1 MIWGFST
8 PVHPFESSFHSFG
21 RRLREHLDRLTT
33 PPFGLRPAGHLVR
46 LVGLGGLQFTRL
58 LRQLRAV
65 CEPGYDLVLL
75 DFGTNDLAAGCSAEL
90 LADRVVA
97 VAETMLAI
105 YGVKRMVVLEVF
117 PSAVGLYRCL
127 PEFNSEARRSNI
139 LIRER
144 LAFSNQIHCHH
155 HKGMVTN
162 WQQYLVDGVHLDGLG
177 MSKYSA
183 SVRRTS
189 SRYPN

>member
-1 MIWGFST
+1 M
-8 PVHPFESSFHSFG
+8 
-21 RRLREHLDRLTT
+21 
-33 PPFGLRPAGHLVR
+33 R

-105 YGVKRMVVLEVF
+105 YGVKRVVVLEVF

-177 MSKYSA
+177 CQNTARQCAGPLLATPTDGKNRADCYLLCA
-183 SVRRTS
+183 AVKCCQRLEHPTF
-189 SRYPN
+189 